1 MLGLTQNPVTF
12 ILNTKEEVSLS
23 RDQALSYLSRIQ
35 NNAS

>member
-1 MLGLTQNPVTF
+1 MLGLTESPVTF

-23 RDQALSYLSRIQ
+23 QDQALSYLSRIQ